1 MVSELYQLMV
11 IPYPTERTSRAEIY
25 KQQTIDNDREN
36 RDISSSYR
44 YLVEHHLEGEQGEKT
59 GTGGEAMD
67 VNDVRRAVVAGAGV
81 MGHSMAHVFAQAGI
95 EVNLVDLD
103 PAILKHAMDLIHA
116 NLKTLAEFQ
125 KISREEIPGVV
136 ARIHPFTDLT
146 AAAKGIDF
154 AVETVSEVPD
164 IKQAVFSRLDHCCPP
179 HVVIASNTSSLDIFK
194 IAQIT
199 RPERLVVAHWFAPPH
214 IIPLVEVV
222 PGPETSAETVQLTAG
237 LMKRLGKRTV
247 IMKAF
252 VPAFIVN
259 RIQHSISRAVWEML
273 EKGWATP
280 EEIDLAIKLTLGIR
294 LPVVGVV
301 QTADFTGLDLIY
313 DIMKGQGRVN
323 PLVKEK
329 VDARHLGVKTSKGV
343 YDYGGRSEA
352 EVLKKRDRQ
361 YLRLLDYLE
370 KIGAFE
376 RV

>member
-1 MVSELYQLMV
+1 
-11 IPYPTERTSRAEIY
+11 
-25 KQQTIDNDREN
+25 
-36 RDISSSYR
+36 
-44 YLVEHHLEGEQGEKT
+44 
-59 GTGGEAMD
+59 MD
-67 VNDVRRAVVAGAGV
+67 ANDVRRAVVVGAGV
-81 MGHSMAHVFAQAGI
+81 MGHYMAHVFAQAGI
-95 EVNLVDLD
+95 EVNLVDLN
-103 PAILKHAMDLIHA
+103 PAALEHAMNLIHT
-116 NLKTLAEFQ
+116 NIETLAEFQ
-125 KISREEIPGVV
+125 KILRDEIPGIV
-136 ARIHPFTDLT
+136 ARIHPFTDL
-146 AAAKGIDF
+146 AAGAKGADF
-154 AVETVSEVPD
+154 GVETVSEVPD
-164 IKQAVFSRLDHCCPP
+164 IKQEVFSQLDQFCPP
-179 HVVIASNTSSLDIFK
+179 HAVIASNTSSLDIFR
-194 IAQIT
+194 IARIA

-222 PGPETSAETVQLTAG
+222 PGPETSPETVQITAD

-247 IMKAF
+247 IMKTF

-313 DIMKGQGRVN
+313 HIMKGEGFVN

-329 VDARHLGVKTSKGV
+329 VDAGHLGVKTSKGV

-352 EVLKKRDRQ
+352 EILKRRDRQ
-361 YLRLLDYLE
+361 YLKLLGYLE
-370 KIGAFE
+370 EIKAFE

>member
-1 MVSELYQLMV
+1 
-11 IPYPTERTSRAEIY
+11 
-25 KQQTIDNDREN
+25 
-36 RDISSSYR
+36 
-44 YLVEHHLEGEQGEKT
+44 
-59 GTGGEAMD
+59 MD
-67 VNDVRRAVVAGAGV
+67 ANDVRRAVVVGAGV
-81 MGHSMAHVFAQAGI
+81 MGHSIAHVFAQAGI
-95 EVNLVDLD
+95 EVNLVDLNQ
-103 PAILKHAMDLIHA
+103 AVLEHAMGLIHT
-116 NLKTLAEFQ
+116 NLETLAEFE
-125 KISREEIPGVV
+125 KIPKDDIPGVV
-136 ARIHPFTDLT
+136 ARIHPITDL
-146 AAAKGIDF
+146 AVGAKGVDF
-154 AVETVSEVPD
+154 AVEAVSEVPD
-164 IKQAVFSRLDHCCPP
+164 IKREAFSQLDQFCPP
-179 HVVIASNTSSLDIFK
+179 HAVIASNTSSLDIFG

-222 PGPETSAETVQLTAG
+222 PGPKTSPGTVQITAD

-313 DIMKGQGRVN
+313 DIMRGGGSVN

-329 VDARHLGVKTSKGV
+329 VDAGHLGVKTSKGV
-343 YDYGGRSEA
+343 YDYGRRSEA
-352 EVLKKRDRQ
+352 EILKKRDRR
-361 YLRLLDYLE
+361 YLKLLGYLE
-370 KIGAFE
+370 KIKAFE